1 MPIGMYAVKQVNRI
15 DTHIP
20 PKKKAKQALI
30 VENLEVFGVFSVDRN
45 SGLTRANDRDS
56 NIVSIELLY
65 VRMRV

>member
-1 MPIGMYAVKQVNRI
+1 MYAVKQVNRI

-45 SGLTRANDRDS
+45 SFIVLIRD
-56 NIVSIELLY
+56 IVSIKK
-65 VRMRV
+65 